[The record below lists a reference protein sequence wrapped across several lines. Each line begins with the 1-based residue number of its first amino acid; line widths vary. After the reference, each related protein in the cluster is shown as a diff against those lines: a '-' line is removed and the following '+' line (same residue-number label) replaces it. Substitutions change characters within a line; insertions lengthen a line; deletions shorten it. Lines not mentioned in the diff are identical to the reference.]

1 MKIVKITDDST
12 GEIILEKEFSGGY
25 HIIYTN
31 HDDAGKLHHI
41 RNLDNAK
48 FGDKHWIKNFAYKTL
63 AWKLREK
70 FDELKYINPN
80 RILFIEDMEWKKPD
94 NDKPQW
100 IARISLANKQ
110 FAYMT
115 NYDYIL
121 ETRNYFIERMS
132 REQIIALIYHELR
145 HIGPDGDIIKHDV
158 EDWNNMI
165 ATLGT
170 DWATTQS
177 RIKNLIEDEIIWRE
191 LEPIA
196 KQMDMF
202 DLHEFNKFMD
212 GKDKKNL

>member
-1 MKIVKITDDST
+1 
-12 GEIILEKEFSGGY
+12 
-25 HIIYTN
+25 
-31 HDDAGKLHHI
+31 
-41 RNLDNAK
+41 
-48 FGDKHWIKNFAYKTL
+48 
-63 AWKLREK
+63 
-70 FDELKYINPN
+70 
-80 RILFIEDMEWKKPD
+80 
-94 NDKPQW
+94 
-100 IARISLANKQ
+100 
-110 FAYMT
+110 
-115 NYDYIL
+115 
-121 ETRNYFIERMS
+121 MS